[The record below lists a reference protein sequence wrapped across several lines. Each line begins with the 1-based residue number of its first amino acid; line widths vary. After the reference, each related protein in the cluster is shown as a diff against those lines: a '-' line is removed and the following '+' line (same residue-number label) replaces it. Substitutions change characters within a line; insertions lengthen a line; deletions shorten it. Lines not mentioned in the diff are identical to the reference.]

1 MTSHVHLI
9 IGSHKEKLENIMRD
23 FMSHTSRELK
33 KAIKNN
39 GQESRKEWMLWMME
53 RAGKKNSN
61 NQAFQFWQ
69 QDNHPIELW
78 DNYMMDQKLEYLH
91 QNPVVSGI
99 VFKPEDYIYSSA
111 IDYTG
116 KKGLLDINLIQ

>member
-1 MTSHVHLI
+1 MDALDD
-9 IGSHKEKLENIMRD
+9 G
-23 FMSHTSRELK
+23 
-33 KAIKNN
+33 
-39 GQESRKEWMLWMME
+39 
-53 RAGKKNSN
+53 AGRKKNSN

-91 QNPVVSGI
+91 QNPVVSEI

-111 IDYTG
+111 IDYAG